1 MGSLAHF
8 DAVRRTLKAL
18 RKTSLNPQLS
28 ILVGG
33 ACFNADRDLAV
44 RIGADGTAPDGPT
57 ALRLAKKLWLAQTPQ
72 TTVA

>member
-1 MGSLAHF
+1 
-8 DAVRRTLKAL
+8 
-18 RKTSLNPQLS
+18 
-28 ILVGG
+28 
-33 ACFNADRDLAV
+33 V